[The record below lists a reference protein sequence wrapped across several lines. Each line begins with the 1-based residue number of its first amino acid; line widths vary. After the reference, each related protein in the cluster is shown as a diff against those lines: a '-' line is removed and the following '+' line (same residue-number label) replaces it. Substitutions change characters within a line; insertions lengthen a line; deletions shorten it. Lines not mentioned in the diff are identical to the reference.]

1 MRITVSESAL
11 TMVRRV
17 RAEGR
22 DNLIMV
28 LGSGC
33 CDSTAP
39 FLYDNYLP
47 EPDSVRV
54 GEVDG
59 IEVLAPGWLA
69 KLYADGEGDEMIVDV
84 DEGVVNDS
92 FSLESEFDARFT
104 LRVPGRPEQR

>member
-1 MRITVSESAL
+1 MRIRATDSA
-11 TMVRRV
+11 TAMVRRV
-17 RAEGR
+17 MDDGR
-22 DNLIMV
+22 TNLVMV

-47 EPDSVRV
+47 EPDSRRI
-54 GEVDG
+54 GEVEG
-59 IEVLAPGWLA
+59 VEVLAPGWLA
-69 KLYADGEGDEMIVDV
+69 KLYDGDAELIVDV

-104 LRVPGRPEQR
+104 LRVPERPERR

>member
-1 MRITVSESAL
+1 MRISATETAL
-11 TMVRRV
+11 KMVRRV
-17 RAEGR
+17 RNEGR
-22 DNLIMV
+22 TNLIMV

-47 EPDSVRV
+47 EPDSRHI
-54 GEVDG
+54 GDVDG
-59 IEVLAPGWLA
+59 IDVLAPAWLA
-69 KLYADGEGDEMIVDV
+69 DLYTGADDELIVDV

-104 LRVPGRPEQR
+104 LRVPERPEQR

>member
-1 MRITVSESAL
+1 MRIRATEPA
-11 TMVRRV
+11 TKMVRRV
-17 RAEGR
+17 INDGR
-22 DNLIMV
+22 TNLVMV

-47 EPDSVRV
+47 EPGCERI
-54 GEVDG
+54 GEVEG
-59 IEVLAPGWLA
+59 VEVLAPGWLA
-69 KLYADGEGDEMIVDV
+69 KLYTGDDELIVDV

-104 LRVPGRPEQR
+104 LRVPERPEQR